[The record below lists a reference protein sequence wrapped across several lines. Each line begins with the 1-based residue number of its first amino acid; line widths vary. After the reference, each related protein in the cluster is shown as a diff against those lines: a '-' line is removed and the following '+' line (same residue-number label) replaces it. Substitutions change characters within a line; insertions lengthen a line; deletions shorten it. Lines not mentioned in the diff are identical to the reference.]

1 MNNFRR
7 GLDKGLELLCSA
19 LLVFM
24 TLAAAWQVI
33 SRYVLSK
40 PSTATEELTLI
51 SFVWMALFA
60 AAYVFGK
67 KEHMRMSFILDRFNE
82 NSKMK
87 FSIVA
92 EVVTLLFALLV
103 LVFGGIKI
111 CGLSM
116 SQTSASLKIPM
127 GYIYF
132 ALPLSGIITAIYNVL
147 NIIELKGELSLD
159 KDKIKY
165 KDSEKNFV
173 AGGKI

>member
-1 MNNFRR
+1 MKDFRKV
-7 GLDKGLELLCSA
+7 LDKILELICCS

-24 TLAAAWQVI
+24 TMAASWQVI

-67 KEHMRMSFILDRFNE
+67 KEHMRMSFVLD
-82 NSKMK
+82 K
-87 FSIVA
+87 FKGKKKITLNIIA
-92 EVVTLLFALLV
+92 EVITLIFALLV

-116 SQTSASLKIPM
+116 AQTSASLKIPM

-132 ALPLSGIITAIYNVL
+132 ALPLAGIVTVIYNGL
-147 NIIELKGELSLD
+147 NILDLKEELEVTEASKKKVKG
-159 KDKIKY
+159 K
-165 KDSEKNFV
+165 KNV
-173 AGGKI
+173 IAGGEI